1 MFVISTYTLREMLIF
16 RIFLA
21 LMVLAPMASEATHIL
36 GGDIQYK
43 YVGDS
48 SGVANQYRIKLVV
61 YRNGNPNTAQLGQ
74 TEDVDIVSNSCNIN
88 NTVVL
93 TRIMPEF
100 SAATLGAFDCIPI
113 TAGTFLPMV
122 NIYVGYVTLPTL
134 CPDYKI
140 IYENFAR
147 PGGITSIVNSGNVG
161 FHFEAEL
168 NNTTTIGQKNSSPVF
183 VSIPVSY
190 ICTGGYINYLQNA
203 FEIDGDSLQY
213 ELVPARDWLGGN
225 SVPYSAGYTF
235 TNPITTSPSNPF
247 VLNPKTGNISF
258 VPTNVETAVI
268 AIRVNEYRFDSAYFV
283 WVKVGS
289 ANREIQVSIA
299 GNCHVN
305 VNAGV
310 ALDPNA
316 PGVSVDAR
324 LRQTKDYNCLDSS
337 VTLHFTLSVECVS
350 IAADGSD
357 FRLTNPNGQPIPIK
371 ALVPNC
377 DVNGES
383 MTLEVK
389 LFKPLSM
396 NGLYYLYS
404 KVGNDGNTLLNKCGK
419 DMDEFD
425 TIVLI
430 VDDCVDLAMD
440 LTNVSIDADEH
451 PHIYW
456 DVDTTTLPR
465 YLFNMWRVHRS
476 ADSGVSYQVAFTTT
490 DTNLRDWVD
499 LSIDANRVDV
509 QNYRYFADAIVNG
522 FTQPSTD
529 TVKSILLRGDM
540 TNTQS
545 IPVAWTSYNAWDSA
559 MYQVQF
565 GRNVPGTPPGT
576 YLWTD
581 YGVPMLDSFAV
592 VNNPGLAPGQY
603 AVRVRTV
610 RDSLGPDSTF
620 TVNPMQDTAYSN
632 WIEFGEPVPPIPPID
647 TVIVPNVMTPNGD
660 GQNDVF
666 NVRGIMS
673 YTTLRVVTVM
683 NRYGKVVYRN
693 ENYDNAQPWDGR
705 DMSGSKLADGVYF
718 YIINLA
724 DNPNNARLE
733 LKGTVTIL

>member
-1 MFVISTYTLREMLIF
+1 MFVSTKINAMMRLIRF
-16 RIFLA
+16 IL
-21 LMVLAPMASEATHIL
+21 LLLVLAPVASQATHLI

-48 SGVANQYRIKLVV
+48 SGVPNQYRIKLVI
-61 YRNGNPNTAQLGQ
+61 YREATGVGMGAN
-74 TEDVDIVSNSCNIN
+74 EIVQVSSASCGIN
-88 NTVVL
+88 QNVTVTLSV
-93 TRIMPEF
+93 PEF
-100 SAATLGAFDCIPI
+100 SAAVYGAYDCIPQSSSVF
-113 TAGTFLPMV
+113 TPMV
-122 NIYVGYVTLPTL
+122 RIYTGFVILNQQ
-134 CPDYKI
+134 CPDYKMSWSQCC
-140 IYENFAR
+140 R
-147 PGGITSIVNSGNVG
+147 PGGITSITNSGGVL
-161 FHFEAEL
+161 FYFEAEL
-168 NNTTTIGQKNSSPVF
+168 NNTLGFNSSPTF
-183 VSIPVSY
+183 LSRPISY
-190 ICTGGYINYLQNA
+190 VCIGGYINYLQNA
-203 FEIDGDSLQY
+203 SEPNGDSLQY
-213 ELVPARDWLGGN
+213 ELVPARNNGPN
-225 SVPYSAGYTF
+225 NPVPYAAGYSFSQPINTF
-235 TNPITTSPSNPF
+235 PF
-247 VLNPKTGNISF
+247 GPFLMNQMTGNISF
-258 VPTNVETAVI
+258 VASTVETSVI
-268 AIRVNEYRFDSAYFV
+268 AIRVNEYRFDSTFFV

-289 ANREIQVSIA
+289 SNREIQVTVA
-299 GNCHVN
+299 GNCN
-305 VNAGV
+305 TSVNAGV
-310 ALDPNA
+310 RLDPTA
-316 PGVSVDAR
+316 PGVNLDAQG
-324 LRQTKDYNCLDSS
+324 RQTKDYDCLDST
-337 VTLHFTLSVECVS
+337 VLLKFTLAIQCQSVS
-350 IAADGSD
+350 PDGSD

-371 ALVPNC
+371 ALIPNC

-383 MTLEVK
+383 TTLLVK

-404 KVGNDGNTLLNKCGK
+404 KKGNDGNTLLNKCGK
-419 DMDEFD
+419 DMNEFD

-476 ADSGVSYQVAFTTT
+476 ADDGVSYQVAFTTT

-499 LSIDANRVDV
+499 LSIDANMVDTKY
-509 QNYRYFADAIVNG
+509 YRYFADAIVNG

-529 TVKSILLRGDM
+529 TVKSIWLRGDM

-545 IPVAWTSYNAWDSA
+545 IPVAWNSYNAWDSA

-581 YGVPMLDSFAV
+581 YGAPMLDSSVV

-603 AVRVRTV
+603 SVRVRTV

-620 TVNPMQDTAYSN
+620 TMNPMQDTAYSN

-647 TVIVPNVMTPNGD
+647 TVIVPNVLTPNGD

-666 NVRGIMS
+666 NVRGIMTYS
-673 YTTLRVVTVM
+673 TMRVVTIM

-693 ENYDNAQPWDGR
+693 ENYDNAQPWEGR
-705 DMSGSKLADGVYF
+705 DMSGSRLADGVYF
-718 YIINLA
+718 YVINLA

>member
-1 MFVISTYTLREMLIF
+1 MFVSTKINATMRLI
-16 RIFLA
+16 RLIL
-21 LMVLAPMASEATHIL
+21 LLLVLAPMASQASHII

-48 SGVANQYRIKLVV
+48 SGVPNQYRIKLVI
-61 YRNGNPNTAQLGQ
+61 YREATGIGMLP
-74 TEDVDIVSNSCNIN
+74 TEIVQVASSSCGTSQNV
-88 NTVVL
+88 TVNLSV
-93 TRIMPEF
+93 PEF
-100 SAATLGAFDCIPI
+100 SAALYGAYDCIPQSSAVF
-113 TAGTFLPMV
+113 TPMV
-122 NIYVGYVTLPTL
+122 RIYTGFVILSQQ
-134 CPDYKI
+134 CPDYKMSWDDCC
-140 IYENFAR
+140 R
-147 PGGITSIVNSGNVG
+147 PAGITGITGSAGVG
-161 FHFEAEL
+161 FYFEAEL
-168 NNTTTIGQKNSSPVF
+168 NNTLGTNSSPAF
-183 VSIPVSY
+183 LSRPISY
-190 ICTGGYINYLQNA
+190 VCIGGYINYLQNA
-203 FEIDGDSLQY
+203 TEPNGDSLQY
-213 ELVPARDWLGGN
+213 ELVPARNNGPTN
-225 SVPYSAGYTF
+225 PVPYAATYSFTQPIHTF
-235 TNPITTSPSNPF
+235 LIGPF
-247 VLNPKTGNISF
+247 MMNQMSGNISF
-258 VPTNVETAVI
+258 VANTIETSVI
-268 AIRVNEYRFDSAYFV
+268 AIRVNEYRFDSTFYV

-289 ANREIQVSIA
+289 SNREIQVTVA
-299 GNCHVN
+299 GNCN
-305 VNAGV
+305 TSVNAGV
-310 ALDPNA
+310 RLDPTA
-316 PGVSVDAR
+316 PGVSLDAQG
-324 LRQTKDYNCLDSS
+324 RQTKDYDCLDST
-337 VTLHFTLSVECVS
+337 VLLKFTLAIQCQSVS
-350 IAADGSD
+350 PDGSD

-371 ALVPNC
+371 ALIPNC

-383 MTLEVK
+383 TTLLVK

-396 NGLYYLYS
+396 NGSYYLYS

-419 DMDEFD
+419 DMNEFD

-440 LTNVSIDADEH
+440 LTNVSIDSDEH

-490 DTNLRDWVD
+490 DTNLRDWID
-499 LSIDANRVDV
+499 LSIDDNMVDTKY
-509 QNYRYFADAIVNG
+509 YRYFADAIVNG

-565 GRNVPGTPPGT
+565 GRNVPGTAPGT

-581 YGVPMLDSFAV
+581 YGAPMLDSFVV

-647 TVIVPNVMTPNGD
+647 TVIVPNVLTPNGD

-673 YTTLRVVTVM
+673 YTTMRVVTVM
-683 NRYGKVVYRN
+683 NRYGKMVYRN
-693 ENYDNAQPWDGR
+693 ENYDNAQPWEGR

>member
-1 MFVISTYTLREMLIF
+1 MRLIRF
-16 RIFLA
+16 IL
-21 LMVLAPMASEATHIL
+21 LLLVLAPVASQATHLI

-48 SGVANQYRIKLVV
+48 SGVPNQYRIKLVI
-61 YRNGNPNTAQLGQ
+61 YREATGVGMGAN
-74 TEDVDIVSNSCNIN
+74 EIVQVSSASCGIN
-88 NTVVL
+88 QNVTVTLSV
-93 TRIMPEF
+93 PEF
-100 SAATLGAFDCIPI
+100 SAAVYGAYDCIPQSSSVF
-113 TAGTFLPMV
+113 TPMV
-122 NIYVGYVTLPTL
+122 RIYTGFVILNQQ
-134 CPDYKI
+134 CPDYKMSWSQCC
-140 IYENFAR
+140 R
-147 PGGITSIVNSGNVG
+147 PGGITSITNSGGVL
-161 FHFEAEL
+161 FYFEAEL
-168 NNTTTIGQKNSSPVF
+168 NNTLGFNSSPTF
-183 VSIPVSY
+183 LSRPISY
-190 ICTGGYINYLQNA
+190 VCIGGYINYLQNA
-203 FEIDGDSLQY
+203 SEPNGDSLQY
-213 ELVPARDWLGGN
+213 ELVPARNNGPN
-225 SVPYSAGYTF
+225 NPVPYAAGYSFSQPISTF
-235 TNPITTSPSNPF
+235 PF
-247 VLNPKTGNISF
+247 GPFLMNQMTGNISF
-258 VPTNVETAVI
+258 VASTVETSVI
-268 AIRVNEYRFDSAYFV
+268 AIRVNEYRFDSTFFV

-289 ANREIQVSIA
+289 SNREIQVTVA
-299 GNCHVN
+299 GNCN
-305 VNAGV
+305 TSVNAGV
-310 ALDPNA
+310 RLDPTA
-316 PGVSVDAR
+316 PGVNLDAQG
-324 LRQTKDYNCLDSS
+324 RQTKDYDCLDST
-337 VTLHFTLSVECVS
+337 VLLKFTLAIQCQSVS
-350 IAADGSD
+350 PDGSD

-371 ALVPNC
+371 ALIPNC

-383 MTLEVK
+383 TTLLVK

-404 KVGNDGNTLLNKCGK
+404 KKGNDGNTLLNKCGK
-419 DMDEFD
+419 DMNEFD

-476 ADSGVSYQVAFTTT
+476 ADDGVSYQVAFTTT

-499 LSIDANRVDV
+499 LSIDANMVDTKY
-509 QNYRYFADAIVNG
+509 YRYFADAIVNG

-529 TVKSILLRGDM
+529 TVKSIWLRGDM

-545 IPVAWTSYNAWDSA
+545 IPVAWNSYNAWDSA

-581 YGVPMLDSFAV
+581 YGAPMLDSSVV

-603 AVRVRTV
+603 SVRVRTV

-620 TVNPMQDTAYSN
+620 TMNPMQDTAYSN

-647 TVIVPNVMTPNGD
+647 TVIVPNVLTPNGD

-666 NVRGIMS
+666 NVRGIMTYS
-673 YTTLRVVTVM
+673 TMRVVTIM

-693 ENYDNAQPWDGR
+693 ENYDNAQPWEGR
-705 DMSGSKLADGVYF
+705 DMSGSRLADGVYF
-718 YIINLA
+718 YVINLA